1 MNLSPYK
8 ISEKFVLNKLNFIQD
23 GKLILE
29 NYDGKRHQFGIN
41 ETTLNAKINN
51 VLNKIATL
59 KAKIKNALNKI
70 ATLKTKIKNALNKLL
85 R

>member
-29 NYDGKRHQFGIN
+29 NYDGKIHQFGIN
-41 ETTLNAKINN
+41 ETTLNAKI
-51 VLNKIATL
+51 
-59 KAKIKNALNKI
+59 
-70 ATLKTKIKNALNKLL
+70 KTK
-85 R
+85 